1 MSTTPTRW
9 EQRFSNY
16 TRAVE
21 KLKQAVEESGTKEL
35 SELEVEGMIQRF
47 EYSYELAWKTLQD
60 FLKFKG
66 FSDIA
71 GPNDVLK
78 TAFEAGY
85 IHDAEAWRR
94 LKKSRELT
102 SHTYDEA
109 TSSDIAEAIK
119 SEYYLMFDQLYQ
131 TLNDERN
138 ATQEGHF

>member
-1 MSTTPTRW
+1 MSTISTRW

-16 TRAVE
+16 ARAVE

-47 EYSYELAWKTLQD
+47 EYTYELAWKTLQD

-119 SEYYLMFDQLYQ
+119 SEYYLMLNRLFQ
-131 TLNDERN
+131 TLSDERFGKQ
-138 ATQEGHF
+138 TGLL